1 MTTPPRRSAPVIAA
15 APSVPED
22 GVWSQPP
29 STLDLGLDVVH
40 VWRATLD
47 RPAAQLERFSASLS
61 DGERVRAGRLLL
73 PVHRNAFV
81 AARGIL
87 RELLAGYL
95 GEDAPRLRFVYGPYG
110 KPALD
115 PTLGGDLTFNV
126 SHSHGLALVA
136 VARQRRLGI
145 DVERI
150 RAERDW
156 SRIAE
161 RFFAPEE
168 VATLRRLLP
177 QQRERAFFVCW
188 TRKEAFLKATGE
200 GIRRSLRSFEVSLE
214 PGAQARLIHI
224 DGDRERAEEWR
235 MQDVNPDP
243 AYAAALAVEGHG
255 WRVTSYQWPLG

>member
-1 MTTPPRRSAPVIAA
+1 MLHDAA
-15 APSVPED
+15 HAPSVQED
-22 GVWSQPP
+22 RIWFQPP
-29 STLDLGLDVVH
+29 RTPDLGIDVVH
-40 VWRATLD
+40 VWRANLD
-47 RPAAQLERFSASLS
+47 RPAAQLERFAASLS
-61 DGERVRAGRLLL
+61 NGERVRAGRLLL

-95 GEDAPRLRFVYGPYG
+95 GDDAPGLRFVYGPYG

-115 PTLGGDLTFNV
+115 PTLGDDLTFNV
-126 SHSHGLALVA
+126 SHSHGLALIA

-145 DVERI
+145 DAERI
-150 RAERDW
+150 RTERDW
-156 SRIAE
+156 NRIAE
-161 RFFAPEE
+161 RFFAPDE

-177 QQRERAFFVCW
+177 QQRERAFFACW

-200 GIRRSLRSFEVSLE
+200 GIRRSLRSFEVSIE
-214 PGAQARLIHI
+214 PGAPAQLIHI
-224 DGDRERAEEWR
+224 DGDRRRAEEWC

-255 WRVTSYQWPLG
+255 WRIACYEWPPLG